1 MADQCWATCGC
12 EACLK
17 TATCTALS
25 SSEIAIRFPEGL
37 DDNDEKYSYAKY
49 TGEGLQDDIT
59 QGVTICIDVTPNFNP
74 NQNTLFPIFDYAVS
88 PASYSNDYSNTDV
101 QRDLRKISVEY
112 SRFGIFLTINNQ
124 RKNMGVIQGAPNL
137 LLQDN
142 TRSKICMS
150 YSLETHQGL
159 LFKDGQQGTAHQFD
173 PEVRKL
179 EGNGIL
185 VIGQDQRRM
194 EGLFDGNRAFKGV
207 VSDLR
212 IYKRPIAS
220 ATLQAATSLANGQ
233 FPADAEVDL
242 NTDTL
247 KLFKGA
253 VLDVNQQ

>member
-1 MADQCWATCGC
+1 
-12 EACLK
+12 
-17 TATCTALS
+17 
-25 SSEIAIRFPEGL
+25 
-37 DDNDEKYSYAKY
+37 
-49 TGEGLQDDIT
+49 
-59 QGVTICIDVTPNFNP
+59 
-74 NQNTLFPIFDYAVS
+74 
-88 PASYSNDYSNTDV
+88 
-101 QRDLRKISVEY
+101 
-112 SRFGIFLTINNQ
+112 
-124 RKNMGVIQGAPNL
+124 
-137 LLQDN
+137 
-142 TRSKICMS
+142 
-150 YSLETHQGL
+150 
-159 LFKDGQQGTAHQFD
+159 LFKDGQQGTTQQFD

-194 EGLFDGNRAFKGV
+194 EGLFDGNRVFRGV

-220 ATLQAATSLANGQ
+220 GALSAATSLANGQ